1 MMKMMMMK
9 MMMMMM
15 TTGGFSRGKVGVMTT
30 GGFSRGKV
38 GVALMVAKGW
48 IMGVMIITA
57 FSFESPILAP
67 PIVTWIVHLLLAL
80 LILLPLSSAGHPS
93 TAPVAARCV
102 GYAGGLDRLQP
113 LALDYAVL

>member
-1 MMKMMMMK
+1 
-9 MMMMMM
+9 
-15 TTGGFSRGKVGVMTT
+15 
-30 GGFSRGKV
+30 
-38 GVALMVAKGW
+38 
-48 IMGVMIITA
+48 MGVMIITA

-67 PIVTWIVHLLLAL
+67 SPIVTWIVHLLLAL
-80 LILLPLSSAGHPS
+80 LILLLLSSAGHPS